1 MRLVARYKSLATG
14 EIRVQDVVVAFR
26 PYEDDERGIT
36 YTIGLI
42 APESRY
48 NEDAAVL
55 EQIVNGWRMKPL
67 PRA

>member
-1 MRLVARYKSLATG
+1 MRLAARYESLATG
-14 EIRVQDVVVAFR
+14 EIRVQDLVVAFR

-42 APESRY
+42 TPESRY
-48 NEDAAVL
+48 QRDVALL
-55 EQIVNGWRMKPL
+55 ERIVIGWRMKPL